1 MKKSESGAAHV
12 SLMWVIF
19 LIVLVLSL
27 SGFTYIAWRDK
38 ADKED
43 ERLTALEEAKKLEAR
58 IFEEGQKTIS
68 LSKIVGFRDD
78 VAGSLS
84 SITTIKDRI
93 DLLKPDFQDHIMS
106 ADTTLEQ
113 VISGLLE
120 AHSLA
125 VRQLNEKATQLDTEI
140 KTREQCQ
147 DKLRTITA
155 DKDSTIMQLE
165 TSLSDEQQRSANQG
179 DEFNQ
184 RINNQQTQ
192 IDDLG
197 NRIREVEARAESE
210 KQVSQKEISTLKARI
225 QSLSAKLEVLKEPD
239 LPDGEVIAAA
249 AKTGNELVSINVG
262 GRDLLRR
269 GTKFDVFR
277 YGKGGEL
284 VLKGRIVVRDVA
296 RDTSVCGIIE
306 TVDKMD
312 PIVKGDVVVN
322 PLFARNMERNYVLLG
337 RFPGSL
343 NKGFISDR
351 LKALGGAVQDN
362 VSSNTDFL
370 VLGNKEEGEFAQELT
385 DSPEYKLADK
395 LGVQIV
401 RLNDIMDFIRY

>member
-1 MKKSESGAAHV
+1 
-12 SLMWVIF
+12 MWVIF

-27 SGFTYIAWRDK
+27 AGFTYIAWKDK
-38 ADKED
+38 ADVESKRDKFEQESKD
-43 ERLTALEEAKKLEAR
+43 LTVQLEKAQLE
-58 IFEEGQKTIS
+58 TLS

-78 VAGSLS
+78 TAGALS
-84 SITTIKDRI
+84 SIGTIKERI
-93 DLLKPDFQDHIMS
+93 DLLKPDFQDHILS
-106 ADTTLEQ
+106 ADTTIEQ
-113 VISGLLE
+113 VVSGLLE
-120 AHSLA
+120 AHNLA
-125 VRQLNEKATQLDTEI
+125 VRQGNEKATQLDTEI

-147 DKLRTITA
+147 EKLRTITA

-165 TSLSDEQQRSANQG
+165 TSLSDEQQRSANQK
-179 DEFNQ
+179 DEYNQ
-184 RINNQQTQ
+184 RIANQQTQ

-210 KQVSQKEISTLKARI
+210 KQLAQKEVSTLKARI
-225 QSLSAKLEVLKEPD
+225 MSLSKKLEVLKEPD
-239 LPDGEVIAAA
+239 LPDGSVIAAA
-249 AKTGNELVSINVG
+249 QQTGTGLVSIDVG

-284 VLKGRIVVRDVA
+284 VLKGRIIVRDVD
-296 RDTSVCGIIE
+296 RDTSVCGVVE
-306 TVDKMD
+306 TVDELD
-312 PIVKGDVVVN
+312 PIVKGDVIVN
-322 PLFARNMERNYVLLG
+322 PLFARNMERTYVLLG

-351 LKALGGAVQDN
+351 LKTLGGSVDEN

-370 VLGNKEEGEFAQELT
+370 VLGSKEEGEFAQELT